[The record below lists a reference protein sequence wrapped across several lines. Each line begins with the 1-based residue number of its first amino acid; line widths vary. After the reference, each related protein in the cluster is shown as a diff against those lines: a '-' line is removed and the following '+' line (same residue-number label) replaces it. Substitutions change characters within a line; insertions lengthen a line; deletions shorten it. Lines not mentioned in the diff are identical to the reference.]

1 MEVTEKK
8 IYSEVYA
15 LIKMMGYEYENML
28 PNKVK
33 VTIENKRDKE
43 YNPQYSL
50 DIPLEKQNIQI
61 DSLAILTNIQYN
73 YWCKTD
79 KEKQELIEELKQND
93 IKKEKELREMYN
105 PDNLFKIRTQNIQ
118 TEKQE
123 SVALTEIHN
132 DTIISKIIG
141 FFNKLFKKI
150 AGR

>member
-1 MEVTEKK
+1 MNVTEKT

-33 VTIENKRDKE
+33 LAIENKRDKD

-50 DIPLEKQNIQI
+50 DIPLEKQKIQI

-79 KEKQELIEELKQND
+79 EEKRELIEELKQIDN
-93 IKKEKELREMYN
+93 KKEQELREVYN
-105 PDNLFKIRTQNIQ
+105 PDNLFKIRTPNIQ

-123 SVALTEIHN
+123 SVALTKIHD
-132 DTIISKIIG
+132 DTVISKIIG
-141 FFNKLFKKI
+141 FFNRLFKKI
-150 AGR
+150 SGR